1 MANIGFGLCLI
12 FFGVTSCM
20 ETPPLN
26 KTLVADNDTPG
37 NENIS
42 LPIMSSTGNASST
55 ENKQLSTTTKKIF
68 DLNVQQNG
76 SAPDLQ
82 FTSRKITTSVTSQSN
97 GPVPQSTIVYKPDE
111 NMTSTTVNDVTQPT
125 GSELTSKSSGPVPHP
140 TTANKP
146 EEEIA
151 TARPTTVNNGA
162 SVTQPTGSELTSKS
176 SGPVP
181 HPTTANK
188 PGKEITTAM
197 PTAVNNGA
205 SVTQPTGSEL
215 PSQTAI
221 VKQAVD
227 GSLTSKVKANVTKPS
242 ALNIDTTAKKF
253 LQSDKKVAAKPA
265 VDDGHF
271 IIYLILGSLLVSLV
285 YITYHNKNKIIS
297 LCRRGGPRRTGRP
310 NASEYQRLDQNLSE
324 VMTILKKKTSLK
336 MN

>member
-111 NMTSTTVNDVTQPT
+111 NMTSTTVND
-125 GSELTSKSSGPVPHP
+125 
-140 TTANKP
+140 
-146 EEEIA
+146 
-151 TARPTTVNNGA
+151 GA